1 MKRFDLTLSWRRPLY
16 VETSP
21 LICDANQWTGFYMI
35 TAPVKKELRTFLWVR
50 LKLKLTKMIF
60 SARINKYCLLVF
72 IRLIDDWQPWKIRSS
87 RLELF
92 YKKVFLEISENSQ
105 ENACARVSFLIKL
118 QPSYFPVF
126 GLNTEIYGV
135 NLSEYKK
142 IRDLQLYLKRD
153 SGTGVFLRIL
163 RNF

>member
-1 MKRFDLTLSWRRPLY
+1 
-16 VETSP
+16 
-21 LICDANQWTGFYMI
+21 MI
-35 TAPVKKELRTFLWVR
+35 DNHE
-50 LKLKLTKMIF
+50 
-60 SARINKYCLLVF
+60 
-72 IRLIDDWQPWKIRSS
+72 KIRSS
-87 RLELF
+87 RLVLF

-105 ENACARVSFLIKL
+105 ENALRQSLFLNKM

-153 SGTGVFLRIL
+153 PGTGVFLRIL
-163 RNF
+163 RNFQEHFFYGTPLDGCFWKIIYRKWQEKKIREYKESQLNIYDYESFADKFRTGNGNIYLRVIADRNTFR

>member
-1 MKRFDLTLSWRRPLY
+1 
-16 VETSP
+16 
-21 LICDANQWTGFYMI
+21 MI
-35 TAPVKKELRTFLWVR
+35 DNHE
-50 LKLKLTKMIF
+50 
-60 SARINKYCLLVF
+60 
-72 IRLIDDWQPWKIRSS
+72 KIRSS

-105 ENACARVSFLIKL
+105 ENASARVSFLIKL

-163 RNF
+163 RNFQEHFFFYKKPLVAASTAAFFSVFTNVVFYVRILNTK

>member
-1 MKRFDLTLSWRRPLY
+1 
-16 VETSP
+16 
-21 LICDANQWTGFYMI
+21 MI
-35 TAPVKKELRTFLWVR
+35 DNHE
-50 LKLKLTKMIF
+50 
-60 SARINKYCLLVF
+60 
-72 IRLIDDWQPWKIRSS
+72 KIRSS

-153 SGTGVFLRIL
+153 SGTGVFLWIL
-163 RNF
+163 RNFQEHFFYRTPLDGCFWKIIYSKWQEKKIREYKESQLNIYDYESFPEEFRTGNGDIYLRVIAERNTFR

>member
-1 MKRFDLTLSWRRPLY
+1 
-16 VETSP
+16 
-21 LICDANQWTGFYMI
+21 MI
-35 TAPVKKELRTFLWVR
+35 DNHE
-50 LKLKLTKMIF
+50 
-60 SARINKYCLLVF
+60 
-72 IRLIDDWQPWKIRSS
+72 KIRSS

-163 RNF
+163 RNFQEHFFYRTPLDGASEKSFIESGKKKKSENIKNLS

>member
-1 MKRFDLTLSWRRPLY
+1 
-16 VETSP
+16 
-21 LICDANQWTGFYMI
+21 MI
-35 TAPVKKELRTFLWVR
+35 DNHE
-50 LKLKLTKMIF
+50 
-60 SARINKYCLLVF
+60 
-72 IRLIDDWQPWKIRSS
+72 KIRSS

-153 SGTGVFLRIL
+153 SGTGVFL
-163 RNF
+163 

>member
-1 MKRFDLTLSWRRPLY
+1 
-16 VETSP
+16 
-21 LICDANQWTGFYMI
+21 MI
-35 TAPVKKELRTFLWVR
+35 DNHE
-50 LKLKLTKMIF
+50 
-60 SARINKYCLLVF
+60 
-72 IRLIDDWQPWKIRSS
+72 KIRSS

-126 GLNTEIYGV
+126 GPNTEIYGV

-153 SGTGVFLRIL
+153 PGTGVFLRIL
-163 RNF
+163 RNFQEHFFYGTPLDGCFWKIIYRKWQEKKIREYKESQLNIYDYESFADKFRTGNGNIYLRVIADRNTFR

>member
-1 MKRFDLTLSWRRPLY
+1 
-16 VETSP
+16 
-21 LICDANQWTGFYMI
+21 MI
-35 TAPVKKELRTFLWVR
+35 DNHE
-50 LKLKLTKMIF
+50 
-60 SARINKYCLLVF
+60 
-72 IRLIDDWQPWKIRSS
+72 KIRSS

-105 ENACARVSFLIKL
+105 ENACARVTFLIKL

-126 GLNTEIYGV
+126 GPNTEIYGV

-153 SGTGVFLRIL
+153 PGTGVFLRIL
-163 RNF
+163 RNFQEHFFYGTPLDGCFWKIIYRKWQEKKIREYKESQLNIYDYESFADKFRTGNGNIYLRVIADRNTFR

>member
-1 MKRFDLTLSWRRPLY
+1 
-16 VETSP
+16 
-21 LICDANQWTGFYMI
+21 MI
-35 TAPVKKELRTFLWVR
+35 DNHE
-50 LKLKLTKMIF
+50 
-60 SARINKYCLLVF
+60 
-72 IRLIDDWQPWKIRSS
+72 KIRSS

-126 GLNTEIYGV
+126 GPNTEIYGV

-153 SGTGVFLRIL
+153 PGTGVFLRIL
-163 RNF
+163 RNFQEHFFYGTPLDGCFWKIIYRKWQEKKIREYKESQLNIYDYESFAEEFRTGNGNIYLRVIADRNTFR

>member
-1 MKRFDLTLSWRRPLY
+1 
-16 VETSP
+16 
-21 LICDANQWTGFYMI
+21 MI
-35 TAPVKKELRTFLWVR
+35 DNHE
-50 LKLKLTKMIF
+50 
-60 SARINKYCLLVF
+60 
-72 IRLIDDWQPWKIRSS
+72 KIRSS

-126 GLNTEIYGV
+126 GPNTEIYGV

-163 RNF
+163 RNFQEHFFYRTPLDGCFWKIIYRKWQEKKIREYKESQLNIYDYESFAEEFRTGNGNIYLRVIADRNTFR